1 MSWAFSMCC
10 SSHLTKVHVICIIL
24 KHHHS
29 QFYISTA
36 RTVKLNILFFTPLYL
51 ISNYKK
57 LWNGEK
63 PDEFDNCLKNLKLK
77 VNFVRE
83 VIIHIWH
90 LLLSQSVFQVQWRH
104 ICPLSLNSMIEFEF
118 EKLQIW
124 ISVGLYGFQLEKCKI
139 SFLYLEGILII

>member
-1 MSWAFSMCC
+1 MQEKLEKSFISF
-10 SSHLTKVHVICIIL
+10 
-24 KHHHS
+24 
-29 QFYISTA
+29 FY
-36 RTVKLNILFFTPLYL
+36 FQL

-77 VNFVRE
+77 VNFVKE
-83 VIIHIWH
+83 IIIHIWH
-90 LLLSQSVFQVQWRH
+90 LLLSQSVFLFQVQWRH

-139 SFLYLEGILII
+139 SFLYLEGILISNTFVKKIDNKSWYITRFDF